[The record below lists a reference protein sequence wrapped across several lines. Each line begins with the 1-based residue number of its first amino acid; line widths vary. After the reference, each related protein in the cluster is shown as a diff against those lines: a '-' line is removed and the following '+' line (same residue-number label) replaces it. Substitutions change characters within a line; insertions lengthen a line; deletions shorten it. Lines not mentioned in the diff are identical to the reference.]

1 MILLYDNDHVPTPP
15 PLFGDEVNLLVI
27 GDTMAWIPAFVVPAI
42 QNLVIGE
49 EDDSNEG
56 NHQFQ
61 GEAESGGG
69 EEVARCRSCSVRAEL
84 QRDGSDCRS
93 TASTNNRRE

>member
-1 MILLYDNDHVPTPP
+1 MYDNDHVPTPP
-15 PLFGDEVNLLVI
+15 PLYGHELNLLVI

-56 NHQFQ
+56 NHQLQ
-61 GEAESGGG
+61 GEAQREN
-69 EEVARCRSCSVRAEL
+69 APKDDRCRSCPMWPEL
-84 QRDGSDCRS
+84 LCERPDCRHAPRDGD
-93 TASTNNRRE
+93 RRE

>member
-1 MILLYDNDHVPTPP
+1 MHDNDHVPTPP
-15 PLFGDEVNLLVI
+15 PLYSHELNLLVI

-56 NHQFQ
+56 NHQLQ
-61 GEAESGGG
+61 GEAQREN
-69 EEVARCRSCSVRAEL
+69 APKANRCRSCPMWPEL
-84 QRDGSDCRS
+84 LCKRPDCRHAPRDGD
-93 TASTNNRRE
+93 RRE

>member
-1 MILLYDNDHVPTPP
+1 MRNNDHVPTPP
-15 PLFGDEVNLLVI
+15 VMFCDTLVI

-56 NHQFQ
+56 NHQLQ
-61 GEAESGGG
+61 GEAQRESPSK
-69 EEVARCRSCSVRAEL
+69 ANRCRGCPMWPEL
-84 QRDGSDCRS
+84 LCERPDCRHAPRDG
-93 TASTNNRRE
+93 NRRE

>member
-1 MILLYDNDHVPTPP
+1 MYDNDHVPTPL
-15 PLFGDEVNLLVI
+15 PLYSHELNLLVI

-56 NHQFQ
+56 NHQLQ
-61 GEAESGGG
+61 RKAQREDPPKAN
-69 EEVARCRSCSVRAEL
+69 RCRSCPMWPEL
-84 QRDGSDCRS
+84 LCERPDCRHAPRDGNCR
-93 TASTNNRRE
+93 E

>member
-1 MILLYDNDHVPTPP
+1 MHDNDHVPTPP
-15 PLFGDEVNLLVI
+15 PLYGHELNLLVI
-27 GDTMAWIPAFVVPAI
+27 GDTMAWMPAFVVPAI

-61 GEAESGGG
+61 GKAQREDAPK
-69 EEVARCRSCSVRAEL
+69 ANRCRGCPMWPEL
-84 QRDGSDCRS
+84 LCDRPDCRHAPRDG
-93 TASTNNRRE
+93 NRRE

>member
-1 MILLYDNDHVPTPP
+1 MHDNDHVPTPP
-15 PLFGDEVNLLVI
+15 PLYGHELNLLVI

-56 NHQFQ
+56 DRQLQRKAQRENAP
-61 GEAESGGG
+61 ETD
-69 EEVARCRSCSVRAEL
+69 RCRSCPMWPEL
-84 QRDGSDCRS
+84 LCERPDCRHAPS
-93 TASTNNRRE
+93 NGNRRE